1 MSRKD
6 LNEFLTKALDSPEFR
21 RAFVQVSQEKAI
33 RPVRPCRCVVVE
45 LPEKAQTDDFAHIA
59 PGTVTAFVARVGEPL
74 LATLAETIQANSSE
88 EFSLVSDQI
97 KKMAAG
103 LSLKIAGAGIYDE
116 SQPRAIPSIVE
127 ISYANK
133 TLVSHVH
140 VDDILR
146 VHVHAFPY
154 NGGYLNRN
162 QFSMV
167 EYYRAGSDTPL
178 ICILVIRQPKLSEI
192 EREAL
197 RLVPSDSSANNIA
210 PDLAAPCTP
219 ALMAFFVIAAEA
231 AARWLYN
238 EFVNFYVCIIYG
250 GKDILAS
257 IPDVVL
263 QGEDFQN
270 KLKSLPPEVTAAELL
285 RLRTDILLQTPP
297 K

>member
-1 MSRKD
+1 MTRKD
-6 LNEFLTKALDSPEFR
+6 VNEFLTKALDSPEFR
-21 RAFVQVSQEKAI
+21 RAFVQVSQEKAT

-45 LPEKAQTDDFAHIA
+45 IPEMAQTDDFAHVA

-74 LATLAETIQANSSE
+74 LATLTETIQANGSE
-88 EFSLVSDQI
+88 EFNLVSDQI
-97 KKMAAG
+97 KKMAAE

-116 SQPRAIPSIVE
+116 SQPRAIPSIAE

-167 EYYRAGSDTPL
+167 EYYRAGCDKPL
-178 ICILVIRQPKLSEI
+178 ICVLVIRQPKLSEI

-210 PDLAAPCTP
+210 PDPAAPCTP
-219 ALMAFFVIAAEA
+219 ALLTICGSCGRAQPTGFITNLLTGMCA
-231 AARWLYN
+231 L
-238 EFVNFYVCIIYG
+238 
-250 GKDILAS
+250 S
-257 IPDVVL
+257 
-263 QGEDFQN
+263 
-270 KLKSLPPEVTAAELL
+270 TAAKTFSHRFQTWCFKVKTSKISSSRY
-285 RLRTDILLQTPP
+285 RLR
-297 K
+297 

>member
-6 LNEFLTKALDSPEFR
+6 LNEFLIKALDSPEFR
-21 RAFVQVSQEKAI
+21 RAFVQVSQEKAT
-33 RPVRPCRCVVVE
+33 RPVRPCRCVLVE
-45 LPEKAQTDDFAHIA
+45 IPEAAQADDFAHIA

-74 LATLAETIQANSSE
+74 LATLSKAIQANDNK
-88 EFSLVSDQI
+88 EFNGVSDQI
-97 KKMAAG
+97 KKMATEF
-103 LSLKIAGAGIYDE
+103 SLKIAGAGIYDE
-116 SQPRAIPSIVE
+116 SQPGAIPSIAE
-127 ISYANK
+127 IGYANK

-178 ICILVIRQPKLSEI
+178 ICVLVIRQPKLSEI

-210 PDLAAPCTP
+210 LDPAAPCTP
-219 ALMAFFVIAAEA
+219 ALLAILVVTAEA

-238 EFVNFYVCIIYG
+238 EFVNWYVCIING

-285 RLRTDILLQTPP
+285 RLRTEILLHTPP